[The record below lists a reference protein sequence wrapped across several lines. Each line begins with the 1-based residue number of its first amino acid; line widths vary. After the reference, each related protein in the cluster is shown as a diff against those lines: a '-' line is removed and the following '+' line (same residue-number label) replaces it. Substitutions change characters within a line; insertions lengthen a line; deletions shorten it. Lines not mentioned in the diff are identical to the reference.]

1 MADILSQE
9 EIDALLQA
17 VDDEDG
23 AELVASE
30 VNKKPKLPEDRQII
44 IYDFKRPNRV
54 SKEQLRAIKG
64 IHDKLARNLA
74 SQISSIMRS
83 IVEIRLTQLIK

>member
-17 VDDEDG
+17 VDDDEDG

-30 VNKKPKLPEDRQII
+30 AHKKPKLPAAPPGT
-44 IYDFKRPNRV
+44 Y
-54 SKEQLRAIKG
+54 
-64 IHDKLARNLA
+64 HDAN
-74 SQISSIMRS
+74 SPFIISS
-83 IVEIRLTQLIK
+83 EGC

>member
-17 VDDEDG
+17 VDDDEDG

-30 VNKKPKLPEDRQII
+30 AHKNPVYQSGAGS
-44 IYDFKRPNRV
+44 Y
-54 SKEQLRAIKG
+54 
-64 IHDKLARNLA
+64 
-74 SQISSIMRS
+74 
-83 IVEIRLTQLIK
+83 IVE

>member
-17 VDDEDG
+17 VDDDEDG

-30 VNKKPKLPEDRQII
+30 AHKKPKLPEDRQVI

-54 SKEQLRAIKG
+54 SKK
-64 IHDKLARNLA
+64 A
-74 SQISSIMRS
+74 STIN
-83 IVEIRLTQLIK
+83 

>member
-17 VDDEDG
+17 VDDDEEG

-30 VNKKPKLPEDRQII
+30 ANKKPKLPEDRQVI
-44 IYDFKRPNRV
+44 IYDFKR
-54 SKEQLRAIKG
+54 
-64 IHDKLARNLA
+64 
-74 SQISSIMRS
+74 QIG
-83 IVEIRLTQLIK
+83 